1 MTPNLYRMSN
11 SDLRILV
18 RDLQEEARLAGLTR
32 AASFHSLNKILGELR
47 RAEECAD
54 RLRTQRDRAVDQ
66 YKDTHKDL
74 LIVESQVTAFG
85 LRVEEG
91 EAKYR
96 LLSKQWSF
104 LLSHKNYAERQVG
117 KLRADVKQLKS
128 EAVSNQAHI
137 SFHMGKAEGGSQCVQ
152 QLRTQVEALKE
163 ENARLDHAS
172 VRYFMDQQTTKVNEA
187 LSENDE
193 LRGKNKTFEEER
205 DAALR
210 DCETFRAIRQKVED
224 DLQASIRETRLTRE
238 ERDKLGEEWNKLLE
252 QKQALEK
259 NNDKLR
265 RQWHISEECLDSSL
279 TREKG
284 RDERLSELQAERNQ
298 LNRDLAKANAIL
310 SCQEEKDRTAK
321 LRLENMRASRDIWHR
336 KGLELKAEIQCLI
349 EERDKAE
356 AKVGDLAA
364 IKADQ
369 AMRIVRDER
378 DDLRSQMNA
387 AVAQVGRLNRM
398 RGLDEVSLNAARKSV
413 QDRYAEIRKLED
425 ALACKERRI
434 DNLEE
439 DRIHYL
445 DNVAEKNKRISELVT
460 ELDGARKALKSKG
473 TAALCTENV
482 VLLHEKDAL
491 LAKKHK
497 LGQQLQ
503 QADRQD
509 DRRCMR
515 IAYLQEAGEQL
526 ASDLA
531 TTQAKVRVLE
541 HRLGRLTSGETLAA
555 LGISDLEHKEQIT
568 RLEEEIRLVRT
579 ENLDL
584 LNRLGKRRIALS
596 YKNERIIKLRKKL
609 REGSPDRIRAL
620 TEGLASTKE
629 QLDIVASAYNAL
641 HLETEAITTFVPA
654 VPRYTGGK
662 SRFPGGPLRCVYC
675 QKEFK
680 VFQDAKDKEQHE
692 PDCCWVELEQVAVMT
707 EQDVLLAANK
717 KE

>member
-1 MTPNLYRMSN
+1 MTPDLCGMPGHE
-11 SDLRILV
+11 LRILV
-18 RDLQEEARLAGLTR
+18 RQLREKARQGNLTR
-32 AASFHSLNKILGELR
+32 AASSHSLNKILGELR
-47 RAEECAD
+47 QAEECAD
-54 RLRTQRDRAVDQ
+54 RLRTQRDRAVNQ
-66 YKDTHKDL
+66 YEDTHKDL

-96 LLSKQWSF
+96 LLSKQWSS
-104 LLSHKNYAERQVG
+104 LLRHKNYAEREV
-117 KLRADVKQLKS
+117 DQLKS
-128 EAVSNQAHI
+128 EAVSNRAHI
-137 SFHMGKAEGGSQCVQ
+137 SSHMGRAEGGSQCVQ

-163 ENARLDHAS
+163 E
-172 VRYFMDQQTTKVNEA
+172 
-187 LSENDE
+187 
-193 LRGKNKTFEEER
+193 
-205 DAALR
+205 
-210 DCETFRAIRQKVED
+210 
-224 DLQASIRETRLTRE
+224 
-238 ERDKLGEEWNKLLE
+238 
-252 QKQALEK
+252 
-259 NNDKLR
+259 
-265 RQWHISEECLDSSL
+265 
-279 TREKG
+279 
-284 RDERLSELQAERNQ
+284 
-298 LNRDLAKANAIL
+298 
-310 SCQEEKDRTAK
+310 
-321 LRLENMRASRDIWHR
+321 
-336 KGLELKAEIQCLI
+336 
-349 EERDKAE
+349 RDKAE
-356 AKVGDLAA
+356 AKEYAGGLST

-378 DDLRSQMNA
+378 DDLRA
-387 AVAQVGRLNRM
+387 RLNASIEQVNRTGHQ
-398 RGLDEVSLNAARKSV
+398 RSLDEACLAASRQSV
-413 QDRYAEIRKLED
+413 QKRFEKIRELEG

-460 ELDGARKALKSKG
+460 ELDGARKALRSKG
-473 TAALCTENV
+473 TAALYTENV

-503 QADRQD
+503 LADRQD

-629 QLDIVASAYNAL
+629 QLKTVTEAYHAL
-641 HLETEAITTFVPA
+641 HLKTEAITTFVPA
-654 VPRYTGGK
+654 VPMHTGGQ

-675 QKEFK
+675 RKEFTT
-680 VFQDAKDKEQHE
+680 FQDAKDKEQHE
-692 PDCCWVELEQVAVMT
+692 MDCHWVELEEVALWT
-707 EQDVLLAANK
+707 EQDVLRVAAG
-717 KE
+717 ETG